1 MEAAS
6 FPALN
11 PMISKWVPQDDKESW
26 VALYYKQSTK
36 PIGITKYISSA
47 FSRTQITKIFFIFF
61 LKWYLCLNSG
71 RQASFV
77 SFAYVGGTFGT
88 ILALPLC
95 GLIIKTLGWQ
105 VKNGILNFFDIVVF
119 IYLAFITNQLIVHVT

>member
-1 MEAAS
+1 MTRKAG
-6 FPALN
+6 L
-11 PMISKWVPQDDKESW
+11 
-26 VALYYKQSTK
+26 LYITNNQRNLLVIQSTFHLHLAEPK
-36 PIGITKYISSA
+36 SQ
-47 FSRTQITKIFFIFF
+47 RFF
-61 LKWYLCLNSG
+61 LFKKKKKWYLCLNSG